1 MLEPQL
7 KSESTPIVDDWA
19 ERSQFWLGTY
29 TDSLPRRKRRER
41 EPSPL
46 VLTGQGL
53 SMRVD
58 KGALVIRDGNTHY
71 PAQVREWRFFK
82 GALDLPPRIIV
93 IDGSGNITLD
103 AIDWMGEQSIPL
115 IRLRWDGHVTSIM
128 HGTGY
133 AADPKKVAWQL
144 ETRTDEA
151 ARIRFAIPLITR
163 KIKETLITLQ
173 ECFPSSL
180 ARNKAVVAAH
190 DVLNELETRT
200 PATASDLLGL
210 EGRSARAY
218 FRCWRSLAI
227 NWKGLNQHPI
237 PDEWLGYSTRSTVR
251 QRKSPENRRATH
263 PINAMLNYAYGM
275 LEGQTRIKIITQGY
289 DPTKGILH
297 GEKYNDRHTFVFDQM
312 EPARPLVDRSILAL
326 IKDNTFSPSDFT
338 INAAGTCR
346 LNPELARVVVRC
358 VNNAELQG

>member
-1 MLEPQL
+1 MNVHA
-7 KSESTPIVDDWA
+7 KIDSKASIDDWA
-19 ERSQFWLGTY
+19 ERSQFWLGAY
-29 TDSLPRRKRRER
+29 TDSLPKRKSRQRAT
-41 EPSPL
+41 SAL

-58 KGALVIRDGNTHY
+58 RGALVIRDGNTHY

-115 IRLRWDGHVTSIM
+115 IRLRWDGQVTSIM

-133 AADPKKVAWQL
+133 AADPARVAWQL
-144 ETRTDEA
+144 ETRADEK
-151 ARIRFAIPLITR
+151 ARIRFAITLVTR
-163 KIKETLITLQ
+163 KINETIITLK
-173 ECFPSSL
+173 ECFPASMI
-180 ARNKAVVAAH
+180 RNKAMVAAY
-190 DVLNELETRT
+190 DVLNELETRI

-210 EGRSARAY
+210 EGKSARAY

-237 PDEWLGYSTRSTVR
+237 PEEWLGYSTRSTAR

-275 LEGQTRIKIITQGY
+275 LEVQTRINVITQGY

-312 EPARPLVDRSILAL
+312 EPSRSIVDRRIIAL
-326 IKDNTFSPSDFT
+326 IKNNTFSPSDFT
-338 INAAGTCR
+338 INSAGTCR
-346 LNPELARVVVRC
+346 LNPELARLVASC
-358 VNNAELQG
+358 VNNAGLQG

>member
-1 MLEPQL
+1 MNAHA
-7 KSESTPIVDDWA
+7 KIDSKASIDDWA
-19 ERSQFWLGTY
+19 ERSQFWLGVY
-29 TDSLPRRKRRER
+29 SDSLPRRKRRER

-46 VLTGQGL
+46 ALTGQGL

-103 AIDWMGEQSIPL
+103 AIDWIGEQSIPL

-173 ECFPSSL
+173 ECLPIL
-180 ARNKAVVAAH
+180 TEPVDNAMVAAK

-210 EGRSARAY
+210 EGKVCR
-218 FRCWRSLAI
+218 
-227 NWKGLNQHPI
+227 G
-237 PDEWLGYSTRSTVR
+237 
-251 QRKSPENRRATH
+251 
-263 PINAMLNYAYGM
+263 
-275 LEGQTRIKIITQGY
+275 
-289 DPTKGILH
+289 
-297 GEKYNDRHTFVFDQM
+297 VF
-312 EPARPLVDRSILAL
+312 
-326 IKDNTFSPSDFT
+326 
-338 INAAGTCR
+338 
-346 LNPELARVVVRC
+346 
-358 VNNAELQG
+358 

>member
-1 MLEPQL
+1 MNAHARIDLNA
-7 KSESTPIVDDWA
+7 SIDDWA
-19 ERSQFWLGTY
+19 ERSQFWLGAY
-29 TDSLPRRKRRER
+29 TDSLPKRKRRER

-82 GALDLPPRIIV
+82 GAIDLPPRIVV

-133 AADPKKVAWQL
+133 AADPARVAWQL

-151 ARIRFAIPLITR
+151 ARIRFATPLITR
-163 KIKETLITLQ
+163 KIKETLINLKQ
-173 ECFPSSL
+173 HLPASR
-180 ARNKAVVAAH
+180 ARDNAIITAKEVLSDLKAC
-190 DVLNELETRT
+190 T
-200 PATASDLLGL
+200 PTTASELLGM
-210 EGRSARAY
+210 EGKCAVAY
-218 FRCWRSLAI
+218 FRAWNTVAI
-227 NWKGLNQHPI
+227 KWKGLNQHPI
-237 PDEWLGYSTRSTVR
+237 PDEWLKYASRSALR
-251 QRKSPENRRATH
+251 SRKTPRNRRATH

-275 LEGQTRIKIITQGY
+275 VEVQTRINIITQGY
-289 DPTKGILH
+289 DPTKGIIH
-297 GEKYNDRHTFVFDQM
+297 GEKYNDRHTFVFDKM
-312 EPARPLVDRSILAL
+312 EPARPLADRSVLAL
-326 IKDNTFSPSDFT
+326 INNNTFSPSDFT
-338 INAAGTCR
+338 INSAGTCR
-346 LNPELARVVVRC
+346 LNPELARMV
-358 VNNAELQG
+358 AGG